1 MAALDI
7 QLAAAFRLSD
17 SLVLILDA
25 ADGTI
30 VDANPALERTL
41 GWSRAELVGRRP
53 LDLGLWPSVET
64 RSLIWARLR
73 GERRIVN
80 EPLHFARRDGT
91 RLAATLQC
99 ELIEL
104 DGRVLV
110 LAIAQEAHVES
121 AQGESADAAIDAKSY
136 RSLFLAAREGIYRSL
151 PTGGMIDVNPAFA
164 QLFGYDTPETMLRDF
179 HRVTRHL
186 YVDAAHADRI
196 YRDLYANGHI
206 ANERARVYR
215 RDGSVIWISENART
229 VCDADGRLL
238 FFEGSMVDITEQVNA
253 EASLRQSEVLY
264 RILVDNCRDGVF
276 LIQRGKVVF
285 TNGAM
290 AAMLGYTVDELIGC
304 NYMQLVAP
312 ESRDEQDRR
321 RTEREAGSRA
331 AQSYEIAMLRKD
343 GTRRIV
349 EVRADPVEFD
359 GDIASTGTARD
370 VTDERASQLA
380 LAEAERKFRKLF
392 EHSVVGLFQSHPDGR
407 ILEANPAFARLLGYA
422 SPAELLASVAHAGDA
437 YFDAT
442 ERDRL
447 MKKLADDGQFRDEEV
462 RFRRRDGTTLWVSAD
477 ARLVRSA
484 NGAIKHIEGSTQDI
498 TARRDA
504 QSELRRSEERY
515 RLLVEHSQA
524 AVYVMRD
531 DRYTYVNQMFVAL
544 SGYAEHELVGMHW
557 RELATPEGLAIIDAR
572 LAARARGEAVPHDY
586 ETLLRRKDGRE
597 LRVNVSAGVFRLDDV
612 DYFSGTLR
620 DVTERHRF
628 EQELEHNATHDAL
641 TQLPNRE
648 LFDQLMAQRLAAA
661 HASQRYDYAMLFLDL
676 DGFKL
681 VNDSLG
687 HAAGDRLLVA
697 IAARLKAGF
706 GADGVL
712 SRYGGD
718 EFAMLPSAAC
728 DIAGVE
734 SVARRLLAAL
744 AEPFEVD
751 GHRIYTGASI
761 GVVLGGEAYA
771 TPEQVLRDADT
782 AMYRAKARGK
792 SGYVVFDEAMHAEAR
807 ARFAL
812 ETDLRQA
819 LERGEFDVCYQPLV
833 DLRSGDLVGCEA
845 LLRWRHPRRG
855 LLLPPDFLSVAE
867 ETGLIVPIDWWML
880 ERACTDVARWREK
893 YPAFSHLRVNVNVDD
908 RQFSE
913 RDVASGVGAALT
925 RTGLAPSALAL
936 EVTETVFRAGRS
948 KAETI
953 LREVKALG
961 VSLVVDDFGTG
972 YSSLDSF
979 ASSPF
984 DALKI
989 DRSFVRDMESNRRH
1003 RAIVRTIAAF
1013 AEDLGL
1019 SLTAEGVETNGQ
1031 AELLIA
1037 MGVDTAQ
1044 GFLYAPAL
1052 SAPDME
1058 LVLAAGSG
1066 LKRRA

>member
-1 MAALDI
+1 MGSAHI

-41 GWSRAELVGRRP
+41 GWSRDELVGCRP
-53 LDLGLWPSVET
+53 LDIGLWPSVEA

-80 EPLHFARRDGT
+80 EPLRFARRDGT
-91 RLAATLQC
+91 MLGATLQC
-99 ELIEL
+99 ELI
-104 DGRVLV
+104 DYDDRVLV
-110 LAIAQEAHVES
+110 LAIAQLTHADPRP
-121 AQGESADAAIDAKSY
+121 DAAIDASSY

-151 PTGGMIDVNPAFA
+151 PTGGMIDVNPAYA
-164 QLFGYDTPETMLRDF
+164 NLFGYDSPEHMLRDF
-179 HRVTRHL
+179 PRVTREL

-196 YRDLYANGHI
+196 YGELYEKGRI

-229 VCDADGRLL
+229 VRDAEGRLL
-238 FFEGSMVDITEQVNA
+238 FFEGSMVDITDEVAA
-253 EASLRQSEVLY
+253 EACLRQSEALY

-290 AAMLGYTVDELIGC
+290 AAMLGYTVDELTGSE
-304 NYMQLVAP
+304 YMNLVAP
-312 ESRDEQDRR
+312 ESREAQTRR
-321 RTEREAGSRA
+321 RAEREAGSRE
-331 AQSYEIAMLRKD
+331 AQGYEIQMLRKD
-343 GTRRIV
+343 GTRRLV

-370 VTDERASQLA
+370 VTDERASRVA

-407 ILEANPAFARLLGYA
+407 ILEANPAFARMTGYA
-422 SPAELLASVAHAGDA
+422 SAAQLLASGTRAGDIYA
-437 YFDAT
+437 DAN
-442 ERDRL
+442 ERVRL
-447 MKKLADDGQFRDEEV
+447 MRLLEREGRFRDEEV
-462 RFRRRDGTTLWVSAD
+462 RFRRRDGSELWVSAD
-477 ARLVRSA
+477 AHLVRDA
-484 NGAIKHIEGSTQDI
+484 DGAVLHIEGSTQDV

-504 QSELRRSEERY
+504 ERALRRSEERY

-544 SGYAEHELVGMHW
+544 SGYEEHELVGMHW
-557 RELATPEGLAIIDAR
+557 RELATPEGLRIIEER
-572 LAARARGEAVPHDY
+572 LAARARGEPVPHDY
-586 ETLLRRKDGRE
+586 ETWLRHKDGRE

-628 EQELEHNATHDAL
+628 ERELERTATHDAL

-648 LFDQLMAQRLAAA
+648 LFDRLMARRLE
-661 HASQRYDYAMLFLDL
+661 HARATSRFDYAMLFLDL
-676 DGFKL
+676 DGFKF

-697 IAARLKAGF
+697 IAERLAASLGD
-706 GADGVL
+706 GGVL
-712 SRYGGD
+712 ARYGGD
-718 EFAMLPSAAC
+718 EFTVLPTASCDAA
-728 DIAGVE
+728 AAEV
-734 SVARRLLAAL
+734 VARQMLASL

-761 GVVLGGEAYA
+761 GIVLGADAYS
-771 TPEQVLRDADT
+771 TPQEVLRDADT

-792 SGYVVFDEAMHAEAR
+792 SGYVVFDEAMHGEAR

-812 ETDLRQA
+812 ETDLRLA
-819 LERGEFDVCYQPLV
+819 FERGEFDVWYQPLV
-833 DLRSGDLVGCEA
+833 DLRSGALVGCEA
-845 LLRWRHPRRG
+845 LLRWRHPSRG
-855 LLLPPDFLSVAE
+855 LLLPPDFLNVAE

-880 ERACTDVARWREK
+880 ERACTDLARWRRD
-893 YPAFSHLRVNVNVDD
+893 YPAFSHLHVNVNVDD

-913 RDVASGVGAALT
+913 RDVASGVGDVLA

-936 EVTETVFRAGRS
+936 EVTETVFRTGRS

-989 DRSFVRDMESNRRH
+989 DRGFVRDMESNRRH

-1019 SLTAEGVETNGQ
+1019 ALTAEGVETNGQ

-1052 SAPDME
+1052 RAHEME
-1058 LVLAAGSG
+1058 LLLSAGSG